1 MPSLWML
8 LASFAFAAMGAGVK
22 LASEFYSTSELLM
35 YRGLVGT
42 VILMLMVRQRGGT
55 LKTSFP
61 TAHIWRSIVGV
72 ASLWLWFFAIGR
84 LPLATAV
91 TLNYMAPIWIAAWMF
106 ALGWW
111 TGTKHAEW
119 PLVLAIAM
127 SFCGVTLV
135 LQPAV
140 ESEQWLGAVAGL
152 CSSVISAMAYM
163 QVRRLGQMGEPEY
176 RVVFY
181 FSLSTT
187 LAGLGGTLLGDGPE
201 GAAFH
206 AHTWYSFAL
215 LLAIGCS
222 ALMAQ
227 MAMTRA
233 YRVGKV
239 LVVANLQYTG
249 IVFSSLWGL
258 ALWGDRFDWHVW
270 LGIGVILASGIA
282 ATFYN
287 TRSTARSAAPA
298 KTDPIASETRGAPC
312 TRP

>member
-8 LASFAFAAMGAGVK
+8 FASFAFAAMGAGVK

-35 YRGLVGT
+35 YRGL
-42 VILMLMVRQRGGT
+42 IGT
-55 LKTSFP
+55 LVLAAAVRHQGGSLRTAFP
-61 TAHIWRSIVGV
+61 KAHLWRSAVGV
-72 ASLWLWFFAIGR
+72 VSLWLWFFAITR

-106 ALGWW
+106 ATGWW
-111 TGTKHAEW
+111 RGTKLPEW
-119 PLVLAIAM
+119 PLVLAIGM
-127 SFCGVTLV
+127 SFLGVTLV

-140 ESEQWLGAVAGL
+140 ESKQWLGGLAGV

-163 QVRRLGQMGEPEY
+163 QVRRLGQLGEPEY

-181 FSLSTT
+181 FSLTTT
-187 LAGLGGTLLGDGPE
+187 LAGLAGTLAGDGPRDAVFS
-201 GAAFH
+201 G
-206 AHTWYSFAL
+206 HTPYSAAL
-215 LLAIGCS
+215 LLAVGLS
-222 ALMAQ
+222 ALLAQ
-227 MAMTRA
+227 IAMTRA

-258 ALWGDRFDWHVW
+258 ALWGDAFDWHVW
-270 LGIGVILASGIA
+270 LGIGVILASGVA

-287 TRSTARSAAPA
+287 TRSTAKGAVV
-298 KTDPIASETRGAPC
+298 KDTDPIASET
-312 TRP
+312 

>member
-8 LASFAFAAMGAGVK
+8 FASFAFAAMGAGVK
-22 LASEFYSTSELLM
+22 LASEFYSTSELVM
-35 YRGLVGT
+35 YRGLIGT
-42 VILMLMVRQRGGT
+42 LALFMIVRHRGGT
-55 LKTSFP
+55 FKTVFP
-61 TAHIWRSIVGV
+61 KEHIWRSTVGV
-72 ASLWLWFFAIGR
+72 ISLWLWFFAITR

-91 TLNYMAPIWIAAWMF
+91 TLNYMAPIWIAAFMF
-106 ALGWW
+106 AVGWW
-111 TGTKHAEW
+111 KGSKMPEW

-127 SFCGVTLV
+127 SFFGVTQV
-135 LQPAV
+135 LRPAF
-140 ESEQWLGAVAGL
+140 ETNQWLGGLAGV

-163 QVRRLGQMGEPEY
+163 QVRKLGQMGEPEY

-181 FSLSTT
+181 FSLTT
-187 LAGLGGTLLGDGPE
+187 ALAGLLGVLLGDGPK
-201 GAAFH
+201 GAVFQS
-206 AHTWYSFAL
+206 HTLASGAL
-215 LLAIGCS
+215 LLGIGVL

-258 ALWGDRFDWHVW
+258 ALWGDSFDWHVW
-270 LGIGVILASGIA
+270 MGIGVILASGIA

-287 TRSTARSAAPA
+287 TRSTSKGAVV
-298 KTDPIASETRGAPC
+298 KDTDPIASET
-312 TRP
+312 

>member
-8 LASFAFAAMGAGVK
+8 FASFAFAAMGAGVK
-22 LASEFYSTSELLM
+22 LASEFYTTSELLF
-35 YRGLVGT
+35 YRGLIGS
-42 VILMLMVRQRGGT
+42 VILFAIVRQQGH
-55 LKTSFP
+55 SFRTP
-61 TAHIWRSIVGV
+61 FPKEHLFRSAVGV
-72 ASLWLWFFAIGR
+72 TSLWLWFFAISK
-84 LPLATAV
+84 LPLATAM
-91 TLNYMAPIWIAAWMF
+91 TLNYMAPIWIAAGLF
-106 ALGWW
+106 LAGWW
-111 TGTKHAEW
+111 SKTSTVEW
-119 PLVLAIAM
+119 PLVVAVGA
-127 SFCGVTLV
+127 SFFGVTLV
-135 LQPAV
+135 LQPAI
-140 ESEQWLGAVAGL
+140 ESNQWLGGLAGL

-163 QVRRLGQMGEPEY
+163 QVRKLGQMGEPEY

-181 FSLSTT
+181 FSLTT
-187 LAGLGGTLLGDGPE
+187 AVAGLVGVLAGDGARTGLPFHGHTMGGAMLLLGI
-201 GAAFH
+201 GAA
-206 AHTWYSFAL
+206 
-215 LLAIGCS
+215 

-287 TRSTARSAAPA
+287 TKSTPKGAAIK
-298 KTDPIASETRGAPC
+298 KTDPIASEL
-312 TRP
+312 